1 MINDNMEKSPKNL
14 ENNLNMNVNL
24 GFNPKSLCL
33 EIEAADKIIS
43 FDNSRF

>member
-14 ENNLNMNVNL
+14 ENNLNMNGNQ
-24 GFNPKSLCL
+24 GFNPKRQCL
-33 EIEAADKIIS
+33 ENEAADQIIS